1 MAFGGDRGI
10 SKVEIST
17 DDGEAWTEAEISN
30 PGTRISW
37 SLWRYEWTPKEIGE
51 SQLVVR
57 ATDGEGKLQISE
69 YRDPVPDGAT
79 GLHRVRADVVAS

>member
-10 SKVEIST
+10 SKVEMST
-17 DDGEAWTEAEISN
+17 DDGKTWEEVEISQ
-30 PGTRISW
+30 PGTKISW
-37 SLWRYEWTPKEIGE
+37 SLWRYEWTPREVGE

-69 YRDPVPDGAT
+69 YRDQVPDGAT
-79 GLHRVRADVVAS
+79 GLHRVRANVVAS

>member
-1 MAFGGDRGI
+1 MP
-10 SKVEIST
+10 
-17 DDGEAWTEAEISN
+17 EAV
-30 PGTRISW
+30 GQ
-37 SLWRYEWTPKEIGE
+37 

-79 GLHRVRADVVAS
+79 GLHRVRRY